1 MNSTNTENEATN
13 KIGLVDTSEKGHVTL
28 KAFFKR
34 SFDIIFSLAVLTL
47 LSPVFAGIALAI
59 KRNSPGPVFFRGER
73 TGWRGKRFMIL
84 KFRTMYE
91 KPESYNGSPITGS
104 DDPRITPYGKFL
116 RDTKLNE
123 LPQFWNVLKG
133 EMSLVG
139 PRPEYPD
146 LVEKWSEEARQ
157 EILSVRPGITS
168 PASIIYRNEEQLLKG
183 AGFMDDY
190 LKQILPDK
198 LRLDQLYVRN
208 CSFFTDLDILFMT
221 LIVILP
227 AIRQRSIGEDKI
239 ISGPIY
245 NFFRRVFTW
254 FLIDVVVTMLAV
266 GLSGIVWRISTVIN
280 LGVPTYIIFALAL
293 AILVSI
299 INTVLGLHRVRWENA
314 SPTYVLDLAFSVG
327 LTTLILWAVTRFW
340 LTDPW
345 IPFSMIFLIGMMT
358 FLGLVT
364 VRFQERLLTGLANR
378 WLLLRR
384 GEASFAERMLV
395 VGAGE
400 LGELAIW
407 LLQRSAFSHLF
418 GVVGVVDDDARKQDL
433 RILGLKVLGS
443 TKEIP
448 RIVEKYHIGYIVFA
462 ISNINEANTQRILEI
477 CRQTPA
483 KTIIIPDLVKVLE
496 KSFNEMGIE
505 TSNGK

>member
-1 MNSTNTENEATN
+1 MSNFSAEKEPV
-13 KIGLVDTSEKGHVTL
+13 LTSKEKDPLTL

-34 SFDIIFSLAVLTL
+34 AFDISVSLTVLIL
-47 LSPVFAGIALAI
+47 LSPVFAGIALTI
-59 KRNSPGPVFFRGER
+59 KRDSPGPVFFRGER

-91 KPESYNGSPITGS
+91 KPESYNGSPITAEG
-104 DDPRITPYGKFL
+104 DKRITPYGKFL
-116 RDTKLNE
+116 RDSKLNE

-146 LVEKWSEEARQ
+146 LVEKWPEHLRQ

-168 PASIIYRNEEQLLKG
+168 PASITYRNEEQLLKG

-208 CSFFTDLDILFMT
+208 RSIFTDMDILFMT
-221 LIVILP
+221 LIVVLP
-227 AIRQRSIGEDKI
+227 ALRKSTIAEERI
-239 ISGPIY
+239 ISGPFY

-254 FLIDVVVTMLAV
+254 FMIDVIVTMLAV

-280 LGVPTYIIFALAL
+280 LGIPTYIMFALAL

-327 LTTLILWAVTRFW
+327 LTTLILWAVTRIW

-462 ISNINEANTQRILEI
+462 ISSINEANTQRILET
-477 CRQTPA
+477 CRQTQA
-483 KTIIIPDLVKVLE
+483 KTIVIPDLVKVLE

-505 TSNGK
+505 TKNGK

>member
-1 MNSTNTENEATN
+1 MSNNSA
-13 KIGLVDTSEKGHVTL
+13 EKEPVLASKEKESLTL
-28 KAFFKR
+28 KAFTKR
-34 SFDIIFSLAVLTL
+34 AFDIIVSFLALIV

-59 KRNSPGPVFFRGER
+59 KRDTPGPVFFSGDR
-73 TGWRGKRFMIL
+73 TGWRGKRFKIL
-84 KFRTMYE
+84 KFRTMYDT
-91 KPESYNGSPITGS
+91 PESHNGTPITAEGDS
-104 DDPRITPYGKFL
+104 RITPFGKFL

-146 LVEKWSEEARQ
+146 LVEKWPEDLRQ

-208 CSFFTDLDILFMT
+208 RSFFTDQDILFMT

-227 AIRQRSIGEDKI
+227 ALRRSTIAEERI
-239 ISGPIY
+239 ISGPFY

-254 FLIDVVVTMLAV
+254 FMIDVVVTILAV
-266 GLSGIVWRISTVIN
+266 GLSGIVWRISTIIN
-280 LGVPTYIIFALAL
+280 LGIPTYIMFALAL

-299 INTVLGLHRVRWENA
+299 INTFLGLHQVRWENA
-314 SPTYVLDLAFSVG
+314 SPTYVVDLAFSVG

-378 WLLLRR
+378 WLLFRR

-395 VGAGE
+395 VGGGE

-407 LLQRSAFSHLF
+407 LFQRSAFSHLF

-462 ISNINEANTQRILEI
+462 ISNINEANTRRILEI

-483 KTIIIPDLVKVLE
+483 KTIVIPDLVKVLE
-496 KSFNEMGIE
+496 KSFNDMGIE
-505 TSNGK
+505 TANGK

>member
-1 MNSTNTENEATN
+1 MSNNSA
-13 KIGLVDTSEKGHVTL
+13 EKEPVLASKEKESLTL
-28 KAFFKR
+28 KAFTKR
-34 SFDIIFSLAVLTL
+34 AFDIIVSFLALIV

-59 KRNSPGPVFFRGER
+59 KRDTPGPVFFSGDR
-73 TGWRGKRFMIL
+73 TGWRGKRFKIL
-84 KFRTMYE
+84 KFRTMYDT
-91 KPESYNGSPITGS
+91 PESHNGTPITAEGDS
-104 DDPRITPYGKFL
+104 RITPFGKFL

-146 LVEKWSEEARQ
+146 LVEKWPEDLRQ

-208 CSFFTDLDILFMT
+208 RSFFTDQDILFMT

-227 AIRQRSIGEDKI
+227 ALRRSTIAEERI
-239 ISGPIY
+239 ISGPFY

-254 FLIDVVVTMLAV
+254 FMIDVVVTILAV
-266 GLSGIVWRISTVIN
+266 GLSGIVWRISTIIN
-280 LGVPTYIIFALAL
+280 LGIPTYIMFALAL

-299 INTVLGLHRVRWENA
+299 INTFLGLHQVRWENA
-314 SPTYVLDLAFSVG
+314 SPTYVVDLAFSVG

-378 WLLLRR
+378 WLLFRR

-395 VGAGE
+395 VGGGE

-407 LLQRSAFSHLF
+407 LFQRSAFSHLF

-462 ISNINEANTQRILEI
+462 ISNINEANTRRILEM

-483 KTIIIPDLVKVLE
+483 KTIVIPDLVKVLE
-496 KSFNEMGIE
+496 KSFNDMGIE
-505 TSNGK
+505 TANGK